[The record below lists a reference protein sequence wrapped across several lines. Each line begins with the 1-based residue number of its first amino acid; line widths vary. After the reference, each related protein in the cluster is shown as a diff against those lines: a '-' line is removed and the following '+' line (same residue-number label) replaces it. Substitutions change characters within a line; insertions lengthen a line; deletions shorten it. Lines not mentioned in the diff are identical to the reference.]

1 MVNIQIRGN
10 MIDIEMISISKYN
23 FDNFSTGKFSNDHIM
38 DFLSNSS
45 DCTTIYKSTLPIIE
59 QNSELQV
66 TSFEN
71 DNYYDDGYTFLRS
84 NLNDII
90 SKDVTLK
97 ISLGVERKKYIII
110 LLKYGYGAAFE
121 TELMD
126 LDYQNFESNEVQ
138 NSSTKLFGGANRVI
152 TSMKLNHLPLEDL
165 KRSKYDIVSEQ
176 IMFFEKNSNSGE
188 INLSDSLEEQGDIVL
203 VSGDNLSGK
212 KN

>member
-10 MIDIEMISISKYN
+10 LIDIEMISISKYN
-23 FDNFSTGKFSNDHIM
+23 FDNFSTRKFSNDHIK

-84 NLNDII
+84 NLNDIS

-126 LDYQNFESNEVQ
+126 LDYRNFENNELQ
-138 NSSTKLFGGANRVI
+138 NSSTKLFDGANRVI
-152 TSMKLNHLPLEDL
+152 TSMKLNYLPLEDL
-165 KRSKYDIVSEQ
+165 RRSKYDIVSEQ

-188 INLSDSLEEQGDIVL
+188 INLSDSLEDQGDIVL
-203 VSGDNLSGK
+203 VNGDNLSGK

>member
-10 MIDIEMISISKYN
+10 LIDIEMTSISKYN
-23 FDNFSTGKFSNDHIM
+23 FDNFSTGEFSDDHIKY
-38 DFLSNSS
+38 FLSNSS
-45 DCTTIYKSTLPIIE
+45 DCKTIYKNTLPIIE

-84 NLNDII
+84 NLSDIS

-97 ISLGVERKKYIII
+97 ISRGVEGKKYIII

-126 LDYQNFESNEVQ
+126 LDYRNFENSALQ
-138 NSSTKLFGGANRVI
+138 NSSTKLFDGANRVI

-165 KRSKYDIVSEQ
+165 MRSKYDIVSEQ
-176 IMFFEKNSNSGE
+176 IMFFKKNSNSGE
-188 INLSDSLEEQGDIVL
+188 INLSNSLKDQGDIVL
-203 VSGDNLSGK
+203 LSGDNLSGK

>member
-10 MIDIEMISISKYN
+10 LIDIEMISISKYN
-23 FDNFSTGKFSNDHIM
+23 FDNFSKGKFSNDHIM
-38 DFLSNSS
+38 DILSNSS

-59 QNSELQV
+59 QNSEFQV

-84 NLNDII
+84 NLSDIS

-97 ISLGVERKKYIII
+97 ISRGVEGKKYIII

-126 LDYQNFESNEVQ
+126 LDYRNFENNELQ
-138 NSSTKLFGGANRVI
+138 NSSTKLFTGANRVI
-152 TSMKLNHLPLEDL
+152 TSTKLNHLPLEDL
-165 KRSKYDIVSEQ
+165 KRGKYDIVSEQ
-176 IMFFEKNSNSGE
+176 IMFFKKNFNSGE
-188 INLSDSLEEQGDIVL
+188 INLSNRLEDQGEIVL
-203 VSGDNLSGK
+203 LSGDKQSGK

>member
-10 MIDIEMISISKYN
+10 LIDIEMISISKYN

-59 QNSELQV
+59 QNSEFQV

-84 NLNDII
+84 NLSDIN
-90 SKDVTLK
+90 SKEVNLE
-97 ISLGVERKKYIII
+97 ISLDTEGKKYIII
-110 LLKYGYGAAFE
+110 IVKYGYGAAFE

-126 LDYQNFESNEVQ
+126 LDYRNFESNELQ

-188 INLSDSLEEQGDIVL
+188 INLSDSLEDQGDIVL

-212 KN
+212 RN

>member
-1 MVNIQIRGN
+1 MCIR
-10 MIDIEMISISKYN
+10 DS
-23 FDNFSTGKFSNDHIM
+23 
-38 DFLSNSS
+38 
-45 DCTTIYKSTLPIIE
+45 
-59 QNSELQV
+59 
-66 TSFEN
+66 
-71 DNYYDDGYTFLRS
+71 GYTFLRS

-126 LDYQNFESNEVQ
+126 LDYRNFENNELQ
-138 NSSTKLFGGANRVI
+138 NSSTKLFNGANRVI
-152 TSMKLNHLPLEDL
+152 TSMKLNYLPLEDL
-165 KRSKYDIVSEQ
+165 RRSKYDIVSEQ

-188 INLSDSLEEQGDIVL
+188 MNLSDSLEEQGDIVL

>member
-10 MIDIEMISISKYN
+10 LIDIEMISISKYN

-45 DCTTIYKSTLPIIE
+45 DCTTIYKSTFPIIE

-84 NLNDII
+84 NLNDIS

-126 LDYQNFESNEVQ
+126 LDYRNFENNELQ
-138 NSSTKLFGGANRVI
+138 NSSTKLFDGANRVI
-152 TSMKLNHLPLEDL
+152 TSMNLNYLPLEDL
-165 KRSKYDIVSEQ
+165 RRSKYDIVSEQ

-188 INLSDSLEEQGDIVL
+188 INLSDSLEDQGDIVL
-203 VSGDNLSGK
+203 VNGDNLSGK

>member
-10 MIDIEMISISKYN
+10 LIDIEMISISKYN
-23 FDNFSTGKFSNDHIM
+23 FDNFSTGEFSTDHLK

-71 DNYYDDGYTFLRS
+71 DNYYDDGYTFFRS
-84 NLNDII
+84 NLNDIN
-90 SKDVTLK
+90 SKDVTLN
-97 ISLGVERKKYIII
+97 ISLDAERKKYIII
-110 LLKYGYGAAFE
+110 VLKYGYGAAFE

-126 LDYQNFESNEVQ
+126 LDYRNFENNELQ
-138 NSSTKLFGGANRVI
+138 NSTTKLFDGENRVI

-176 IMFFEKNSNSGE
+176 IIFFEKSSYRDK
-188 INLSDSLEEQGDIVL
+188 INLSSSLKNQGKMVL
-203 VSGDNLSGK
+203 SSGDSSSGK

>member
-10 MIDIEMISISKYN
+10 LIDIEMISISKYN
-23 FDNFSTGKFSNDHIM
+23 FDNFSTGEFSNDHIKN
-38 DFLSNSS
+38 FLSNSS

-84 NLNDII
+84 NLSDINN
-90 SKDVTLK
+90 KDVTLK
-97 ISLGVERKKYIII
+97 ISLDAEGKKYIII

-126 LDYQNFESNEVQ
+126 LDYRNFENNELQ
-138 NSSTKLFGGANRVI
+138 NSSTKLFDGANRVI

-165 KRSKYDIVSEQ
+165 RRSKYDIVSEQ
-176 IMFFEKNSNSGE
+176 IMFFKKNSNSGE
-188 INLSDSLEEQGDIVL
+188 INLSGSLEDQGDIVL

>member
-10 MIDIEMISISKYN
+10 SIDIEMISISKYN
-23 FDNFSTGKFSNDHIM
+23 FDNFLTKEFSNDHIK

-84 NLNDII
+84 NLSDIN
-90 SKDVTLK
+90 SKDVNLK
-97 ISLGVERKKYIII
+97 ISLDTERKKYIII

-126 LDYQNFESNEVQ
+126 LDYRNFENNELQ
-138 NSSTKLFGGANRVI
+138 SSTTKLFGGVNKVL
-152 TSMKLNHLPLEDL
+152 TSMKLNHLPLVDL
-165 KRSKYDIVSEQ
+165 RRGKYDIVSEQ
-176 IMFFEKNSNSGE
+176 ILFFEKNYNSDE
-188 INLSDSLEEQGDIVL
+188 INLSKSLESQGKIL
-203 VSGDNLSGK
+203 LLIGDN
-212 KN
+212 

>member
-10 MIDIEMISISKYN
+10 LIDIEMTSISKYN
-23 FDNFSTGKFSNDHIM
+23 FDNFLTGEFSNDQIK
-38 DFLSNSS
+38 DFLINSP
-45 DCTTIYKSTLPIIE
+45 DCKTIYKSTLPIIE

-84 NLNDII
+84 NSSDIS

-97 ISLGVERKKYIII
+97 ISLDAEGGKYIII

-126 LDYQNFESNEVQ
+126 LDYRNFENNELQ
-138 NSSTKLFGGANRVI
+138 NSSTKLFTGANRVI
-152 TSMKLNHLPLEDL
+152 TSTKLNHLPLEDL
-165 KRSKYDIVSEQ
+165 KRGKYDIVSEQ
-176 IMFFEKNSNSGE
+176 IMFFKKNFNSGE
-188 INLSDSLEEQGDIVL
+188 INLSNRLEDQGEIVL
-203 VSGDNLSGK
+203 LSGDKQSGK

>member
-10 MIDIEMISISKYN
+10 LIDVEMISISKYN
-23 FDNFSTGKFSNDHIM
+23 FDNFSIGKFSNDHIM

-59 QNSELQV
+59 QNSEFQV

-84 NLNDII
+84 NLSDI
-90 SKDVTLK
+90 SGKDVTLK
-97 ISLGVERKKYIII
+97 ISLDAEVEKYIII

-126 LDYQNFESNEVQ
+126 LDYRNFENNELQ

-152 TSMKLNHLPLEDL
+152 TSTKLNHLPLEDL
-165 KRSKYDIVSEQ
+165 KRGKYDIVSEQ
-176 IMFFEKNSNSGE
+176 IMFFKKNFNSGE
-188 INLSDSLEEQGDIVL
+188 INLSNRLEDQGEIVL
-203 VSGDNLSGK
+203 LSGDKQSGK

>member
-10 MIDIEMISISKYN
+10 LIDIEMISISKYN

-59 QNSELQV
+59 QNSEFQV

-84 NLNDII
+84 NLSDIN
-90 SKDVTLK
+90 SKDVNLK
-97 ISLGVERKKYIII
+97 ISLDAEGEKYIII
-110 LLKYGYGAAFE
+110 LIKYGYGAAFE

-126 LDYQNFESNEVQ
+126 LDYRNFENNELQ
-138 NSSTKLFGGANRVI
+138 NSSTKLFDGANRVI
-152 TSMKLNHLPLEDL
+152 TSMNLKYLPLEDL
-165 KRSKYDIVSEQ
+165 RRSKYDIVSEQ

-188 INLSDSLEEQGDIVL
+188 INLSDSLEDQGDIVL

>member
-10 MIDIEMISISKYN
+10 LIDIEMISISKYN

-59 QNSELQV
+59 QNSEFQV

-84 NLNDII
+84 NSSDIS

-97 ISLGVERKKYIII
+97 ISLDAEGGKYIII

-126 LDYQNFESNEVQ
+126 LDYRNFENNELQ
-138 NSSTKLFGGANRVI
+138 NNATKLFNGAKKVI
-152 TSMKLNHLPLEDL
+152 TSMKLNYLPLEDL
-165 KRSKYDIVSEQ
+165 RRSKYDIVSEQ
-176 IMFFEKNSNSGE
+176 ILFFKKNFNSDE
-188 INLSDSLEEQGDIVL
+188 INLSDSLDNQGEIVL
-203 VSGDNLSGK
+203 KSDDNLRGK

>member
-10 MIDIEMISISKYN
+10 LIDIEIISISKYN

-84 NLNDII
+84 NLNDIS

-126 LDYQNFESNEVQ
+126 LDYRNFENNELQ
-138 NSSTKLFGGANRVI
+138 NSSTKLFDGANRVI
-152 TSMKLNHLPLEDL
+152 TSMNLNYLPLEDL
-165 KRSKYDIVSEQ
+165 RRSKYDIVSEQ

-188 INLSDSLEEQGDIVL
+188 INLSDSLEDQGDIVL

>member
-10 MIDIEMISISKYN
+10 LIDIEMISISKYN
-23 FDNFSTGKFSNDHIM
+23 FDNFSTRKFSNDHIK

-84 NLNDII
+84 NLNDIS

-97 ISLGVERKKYIII
+97 ISLGVEGKKYIII

-126 LDYQNFESNEVQ
+126 LDYRNFENNEIQ
-138 NSSTKLFGGANRVI
+138 NSSTKLLDGANRVI
-152 TSMKLNHLPLEDL
+152 TSMNLNYLPLEDL
-165 KRSKYDIVSEQ
+165 RRSKYDIVSEQ

>member
-10 MIDIEMISISKYN
+10 LIDIEMTSISKYN
-23 FDNFSTGKFSNDHIM
+23 FDNFSTGEFSDDHII

-45 DCTTIYKSTLPIIE
+45 DCKTIYKNTLPIIE
-59 QNSELQV
+59 QNSEFQV

-84 NLNDII
+84 NLNDIN

-97 ISLGVERKKYIII
+97 ISLEAEGNKYIII

-126 LDYQNFESNEVQ
+126 LDYRNFENNELQ
-138 NSSTKLFGGANRVI
+138 SSATKLFGGVNKVL
-152 TSMKLNHLPLEDL
+152 TSMKLNHLPLVDL
-165 KRSKYDIVSEQ
+165 KRSKCDIVNEQ
-176 IMFFEKNSNSGE
+176 ILFFEKNYNSAE
-188 INLSDSLEEQGDIVL
+188 INMSKSLDNQGKILLLRSDNS
-203 VSGDNLSGK
+203 SAK

>member
-1 MVNIQIRGN
+1 MINIQIRGN
-10 MIDIEMISISKYN
+10 LIDIEITSISKYN
-23 FDNFSTGKFSNDHIM
+23 FDNFSTGEFSNDQIK
-38 DFLSNSS
+38 DFLINSP
-45 DCTTIYKSTLPIIE
+45 DCKTIYKSTLPIIE

-84 NLNDII
+84 NSSDIS

-97 ISLGVERKKYIII
+97 ISLDSEKGKYIII
-110 LLKYGYGAAFE
+110 LLKHGYGAAFE

-126 LDYQNFESNEVQ
+126 LDYRNFENNELQ
-138 NSSTKLFGGANRVI
+138 NNSTKLFDGANRVI

-165 KRSKYDIVSEQ
+165 RRSKYDIISEQ
-176 IMFFEKNSNSGE
+176 ILFFEKNYNSDELNLSKSLEDQGE
-188 INLSDSLEEQGDIVL
+188 IVLLSGDI
-203 VSGDNLSGK
+203 SSGK

>member
-10 MIDIEMISISKYN
+10 LIDVEMISISKYN
-23 FDNFSTGKFSNDHIM
+23 FDNFSIGKFSNDHIM

-59 QNSELQV
+59 QNSEFQV

-84 NLNDII
+84 NLNDIN

-97 ISLGVERKKYIII
+97 ISLDAEGKKYIII

-126 LDYQNFESNEVQ
+126 LDYRNFENNELQ
-138 NSSTKLFGGANRVI
+138 NSSTNLFDGANRVI
-152 TSMKLNHLPLEDL
+152 TSMKLNHLPLENL
-165 KRSKYDIVSEQ
+165 KRSKYDIASEQ
-176 IMFFEKNSNSGE
+176 ILFFEKNYNNDG
-188 INLSDSLEEQGDIVL
+188 INMSESLEDQGKIL
-203 VSGDNLSGK
+203 IFNDNNSSRK

>member
-10 MIDIEMISISKYN
+10 LIDIEMISISKYN

-84 NLNDII
+84 NSSDIS

-97 ISLGVERKKYIII
+97 ISLDSEGGKYIII

-126 LDYQNFESNEVQ
+126 LDYRNFESNKIQ

-165 KRSKYDIVSEQ
+165 IRSKYDIVSEQ
-176 IMFFEKNSNSGE
+176 IMFFKKNFNSGE
-188 INLSDSLEEQGDIVL
+188 INLSNRLEYQGEIVL
-203 VSGDNLSGK
+203 LSGDR
-212 KN
+212 